1 MWGKFLHGRPRML
14 TRDLFVVANLLV
26 LCTHYVGLPRHLKS
40 ELTLRYILY
49 NAGIQCVTAHQGNG
63 NWRSSM
69 KMMKWI
75 GRLNEMTSNTD
86 EPASYSVY
94 SASVARVWRY
104 KNLIITI
111 IITSRHGRVSYET
124 EMLWSDEGRVPAHIA
139 LCLRNSDIAGK
150 PRGRHINAYACSGV
164 ADHRKRLYR
173 TCVTLPNFVILR
185 LRL

>member
-1 MWGKFLHGRPRML
+1 M
-14 TRDLFVVANLLV
+14 
-26 LCTHYVGLPRHLKS
+26 Y
-40 ELTLRYILY
+40 TLRRPTTSPEVWTYLALYI
-49 NAGIQCVTAHQGNG
+49 IQCRYTMCHCTSRQWKLEV
-63 NWRSSM
+63 
-69 KMMKWI
+69 I
-75 GRLNEMTSNTD
+75 NEDDEVNRETEWNDVKYWWTSKLHC
-86 EPASYSVY
+86 SVY

-111 IITSRHGRVSYET
+111 TITTRHGRVSYET